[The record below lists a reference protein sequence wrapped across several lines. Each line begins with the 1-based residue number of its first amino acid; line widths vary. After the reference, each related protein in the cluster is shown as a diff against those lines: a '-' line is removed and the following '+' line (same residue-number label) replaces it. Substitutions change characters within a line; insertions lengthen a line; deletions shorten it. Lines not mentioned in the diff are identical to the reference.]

1 MKRQSGMWAMV
12 LAMLAGCTQSGGTAA
27 GDATLPIVA
36 FYSQGQC
43 GGLDRPVVR
52 WVAHLGEWRELYARV
67 TSQWMNPP
75 PPPAVDF
82 SREGVL
88 LIAMGQRPSAGYAL
102 TLADDTATV
111 RDGVLTVRV
120 NWREA
125 LPGYRQAQ
133 VMTHPCLLAK
143 LPDAGFSRIQ
153 VVDQEGRLRLEG
165 ER

>member
-1 MKRQSGMWAMV
+1 MV
-12 LAMLAGCTQSGGTAA
+12 LPGCAQPSDPAA
-27 GDATLPIVA
+27 GDATLPIA
-36 FYSQGQC
+36 ALSNQGQC
-43 GGLDRPVVR
+43 GGQNRPAVR
-52 WVAHLGEWRELYARV
+52 WIASSGEWRDLYARV
-67 TSQWMNPP
+67 NSQWMNPP
-75 PPPAVDF
+75 PPPPVDF

-88 LIAMGQRPSAGYAL
+88 LIAMGQRSTAGFGLA
-102 TLADDTATV
+102 LADDTATV

-120 NWREA
+120 NWRES

-143 LPDAGFSRIQ
+143 LPDARFSRIQ